1 MHTFISPQEMEK
13 RFKEYPEAL
22 AATLEIAERCKFD
35 LPIGGSQMPTV
46 PLPEGVTAAQ
56 HLREKA
62 TQGAVKLYGEITPV
76 IQERLDHELEIIA
89 RMGFEPIFLIVEDVL
104 NFARQTGVPFSSRGS
119 AASSL
124 VAHCL
129 GDYQPR
135 SITAESILRTLSQSC
150 PHHSS
155 RY

>member
-1 MHTFISPQEMEK
+1 MED
-13 RFKEYPEAL
+13 RFQPYPEAI
-22 AATLEIAERCKFD
+22 AATGEIVARCKFD
-35 LPIGGSQMPTV
+35 LPIGSSQMPRV
-46 PLPEGVTAAQ
+46 PLPNGVTAAQ
-56 HLREKA
+56 HLRDKA
-62 TQGAVKLYGEITPV
+62 TQGALQLYGEITPT

-129 GDYQPR
+129 G
-135 SITAESILRTLSQSC
+135 ITSPQSC
-150 PHHSS
+150 AHYAS
-155 RY
+155 RYRYGPLFPAPRPGYPACL